1 MDGIAGAATGRTI
14 DAVRRIAVD
23 ATGAEPNIDFALG
36 ALAVAGAMP
45 FGATEGIFA
54 IGRTAGWVGHVLEE
68 YDERPLRYR
77 PRAIYT
83 GATEPDR
90 P

>member
-1 MDGIAGAATGRTI
+1 MLAQVDRIATAAVARTI
-14 DAVRRIAVD
+14 ETVRRIAVD

-36 ALAVAGAMP
+36 ALALAGGMP
-45 FGATEGIFA
+45 FGATEGIFT
-54 IGRTAGWVGHVLEE
+54 IGRTAGWVAHVLEE

-83 GATEPDR
+83 GP
-90 P
+90 